1 MDFNFL
7 STPRIVCESGGLGRI
22 GSLMQDLSCTRAL
35 VVTDP
40 GILACGFADEA
51 AASLRAAGIEVE
63 IFHKVKADPP
73 IAVVEAAVEVARAF
87 GADGIIGLGGGS
99 SLDTAKV
106 IAAAVANDQPITD
119 MIGINQ
125 VTDKRLPL
133 IQVPTTAG
141 TGSEV
146 TWVSVLTSESH
157 EKKAVYAP
165 QLLPDVAL
173 LDAKLTLGMPRH
185 ITAATALDA
194 MVHAIEAVT
203 SRTRKNPISD
213 GMADKALVLLGQ
225 NLPIVMETPSDLSAR
240 EAMLLGR
247 HWLGWPSLMPAW
259 GRFMPCHTHW
269 EQVSRFLTGTQTLW
283 SQDQ

>member
-40 GILACGFADEA
+40 GILAC
-51 AASLRAAGIEVE
+51 VE
-63 IFHKVKADPP
+63 ADPP

-146 TWVSVLTSESH
+146 TWVFGKPR
-157 EKKAVYAP
+157 KKS
-165 QLLPDVAL
+165 
-173 LDAKLTLGMPRH
+173 G
-185 ITAATALDA
+185 ICTAA
-194 MVHAIEAVT
+194 
-203 SRTRKNPISD
+203 
-213 GMADKALVLLGQ
+213 
-225 NLPIVMETPSDLSAR
+225 SA
-240 EAMLLGR
+240 
-247 HWLGWPSLMPAW
+247 
-259 GRFMPCHTHW
+259 
-269 EQVSRFLTGTQTLW
+269 
-283 SQDQ
+283 